1 METTVLWDFNG
12 TIVDDVSLNVWV
24 MNRMLERRQLPL
36 IPTIEAYREIFCFP
50 VIEYYKRAGFDFQKE
65 DFSKVAL
72 EYMDLYR
79 KKVLTVP
86 FIPKRKGC
94 FPILKHLVTARS
106 SSPLLKKAVYL
117 LSFPTIS
124 FRPFFDAVFA
134 KDDCLG
140 EGKGDATALFEEKKG
155 RRFLIGDTLLDAETA
170 VLLDATPLLVASGHQ
185 SRRVLEQS
193 GALVFNDLEEIK
205 SQWSKLY

>member
-1 METTVLWDFNG
+1 MDTTILWDFNG

-24 MNRMLERRQLPL
+24 MNRMLEKRKLPL

-50 VIEYYKRAGFDFQKE
+50 VIEYYKKAGFDFQKE
-65 DFSKVAL
+65 DFSRVAL
-72 EYMDLYR
+72 EYMELYR
-79 KKVLTVP
+79 EKSLDCPVY
-86 FIPKRKGC
+86 PKAKE
-94 FPILKHLVTARS
+94 
-106 SSPLLKKAVYL
+106 L
-117 LSFPTIS
+117 LSYFKTRGYRQIILS
-124 FRPFFDAVFA
+124 AAEKSCLSAQLSHHQLSSFFDAVFA

-170 VLLDATPLLVASGHQ
+170 ALLDATPLLVASGHQ

-193 GALVFNDLEEIK
+193 GALVFNDLEEVK